1 MYGSFRGIVHNQGG
15 ETSMD
20 NSYSRWG
27 VKGSNEVSEGL
38 TANYRYEEN
47 LNLGTTTLADGD
59 RLSYVGLTGGFGTV
73 TLGRIFSAAY
83 NHVGVLTD
91 RGIHNAPNLGTGGR
105 LSNALSYSASTGPVS
120 FQVDAYMTPN
130 SGESVDNAQF
140 GMTVDTGF
148 GKVGA
153 AFGNTQNAGKKST
166 KMTAVGFAI
175 PAGGVELY
183 ASWREL
189 KNVPAVA
196 AVPGICGRS
205 VEDVINRGEPS
216 EFSGQRLATRDAD
229 MDGMSCKTANTG
241 LTKNKFRLI
250 KEGVVGTDEIPKD
263 RQVHYGISG
272 SLGDSGMSYAINGAD
287 KQDDTTPWSFNVN
300 KDLGGGASL
309 AFEYV
314 DYDGAAKNES
324 LLRLKVDF

>member
-1 MYGSFRGIVHNQGG
+1 MYGSFRGIIHNQGG
-15 ETSMD
+15 ETSMN
-20 NSYSRWG
+20 NSYTRWG
-27 VKGSNEVSEGL
+27 FKGSNEVSEGL

-73 TLGRIFSAAY
+73 TLGRINSAAY

-196 AVPGICGRS
+196 EVRGICARKN
-205 VEDVINRGEPS
+205 EDNE
-216 EFSGQRLATRDAD
+216 LALRDAD
-229 MDGMSCKTANTG
+229 KDGMSCGSANTEVTG
-241 LTKNKFRLI
+241 PNKFKLI
-250 KEGVVGTDEIPKD
+250 AEGVVGTDEEIPKD

>member
-1 MYGSFRGIVHNQGG
+1 
-15 ETSMD
+15 MD
-20 NSYSRWG
+20 DSYSRWG
-27 VKGSNEVSEGL
+27 VKGSSEVSEGL
-38 TANYRYEEN
+38 TAVYRYEEA
-47 LNLGTTTLADGD
+47 LNLGTTTLSANN
-59 RLSYVGLTGGFGTV
+59 RLSYVGLAGGFGTV
-73 TLGRIFSAAY
+73 TLGRIWSAAY
-83 NHVGVLTD
+83 NHVGALTD
-91 RGIHNAPNLGTGGR
+91 RGIHNAPNTSVASR
-105 LSNALSYSASTGPVS
+105 KSNALSYSASTGPVS

-140 GMTVDTGF
+140 GMTVDMGF

-153 AFGNTQNAGKKST
+153 AFGNTKNADKKST

-205 VEDVINRGEPS
+205 VKDGQ
-216 EFSGQRLATRDAD
+216 SGQRLATRDPDAD
-229 MDGMSCKTANTG
+229 GTCTSHNKDI
-241 LTKNKFRLI
+241 TKPNKFILI
-250 KEGVVGTDEIPKD
+250 KEGVVGTPAIPKD

-287 KQDDTTPWSFNVN
+287 KQNDTTPWNFNVS
-300 KDLGGGASL
+300 KSLGGGASL

>member
-1 MYGSFRGIVHNQGG
+1 MYGSFRGIIHNQGG

-20 NSYSRWG
+20 DSYSRWG
-27 VKGSNEVSEGL
+27 VKGSSEVSEGL
-38 TANYRYEEN
+38 TAVYRYEEA
-47 LNLGTTTLADGD
+47 LNLGTTTLSANN
-59 RLSYVGLTGGFGTV
+59 RLSYVGLSGGFGTV
-73 TLGRIFSAAY
+73 TLGRINSAAY
-83 NHVGVLTD
+83 NHVGALTD
-91 RGIHNAPNLGTGGR
+91 RGIHNAPNTSVATR
-105 LSNALSYSASTGPVS
+105 KSNALSYSASTGPVS
-120 FQVDAYMTPN
+120 FQVDAYMGPN

-140 GMTVDTGF
+140 GMTVDMGF

-153 AFGNTQNAGKKST
+153 AFGNTKNAGKKST

-196 AVPGICGRS
+196 EVRGICRRPMDPKKLQS
-205 VEDVINRGEPS
+205 PLVDRY
-216 EFSGQRLATRDAD
+216 ADAD
-229 MDGMSCKTANTG
+229 GTCMSLNKN
-241 LTKNKFRLI
+241 LTDMKEHFKLE
-250 KEGVVGTDEIPKD
+250 KEGVVEKDEIPKD

-287 KQDDTTPWSFNVN
+287 KQNDTTPWNFNVS
-300 KDLGGGASL
+300 KSLGGGASL

>member
-20 NSYSRWG
+20 DSYSRWG
-27 VKGSNEVSEGL
+27 VKGSSEVSEGL
-38 TANYRYEEN
+38 TAVYRYEEA
-47 LNLGTTTLADGD
+47 LNLGTTTLSANN
-59 RLSYVGLTGGFGTV
+59 RLSYVGLAGGFGTV
-73 TLGRIFSAAY
+73 TLGRINSAAY
-83 NHVGVLTD
+83 NHVGALTD
-91 RGIHNAPNLGTGGR
+91 RGIHNAPNTSVATR
-105 LSNALSYSASTGPVS
+105 KSNALSYSASTGPVS

-140 GMTVDTGF
+140 GMTVDMGF

-153 AFGNTQNAGKKST
+153 AFGNTKNAGKKST
-166 KMTAVGFAI
+166 KMTAFGFAI

-196 AVPGICGRS
+196 AVPDLCHRIQ
-205 VEDVINRGEPS
+205 
-216 EFSGQRLATRDAD
+216 FSSMRRVTFAADDNGGCKSYNDKLVKETPEIPDA
-229 MDGMSCKTANTG
+229 
-241 LTKNKFRLI
+241 NKFKLD
-250 KEGVVGTDEIPKD
+250 KVGAPGTPAKPKD

-287 KQDDTTPWSFNVN
+287 KQNDTTPWNFNVS
-300 KDLGGGASL
+300 KSLGGGASL